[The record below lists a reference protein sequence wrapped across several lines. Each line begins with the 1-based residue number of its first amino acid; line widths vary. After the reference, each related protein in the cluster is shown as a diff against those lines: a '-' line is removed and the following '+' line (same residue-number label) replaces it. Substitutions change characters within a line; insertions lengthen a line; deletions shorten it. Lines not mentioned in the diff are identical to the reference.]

1 MEFDLGMVAI
11 CRQGEQGLEVQE
23 TWPVHLEGWLAL
35 GWRLIEPPAVEGED
49 APEQAGDLL
58 LNVEAS
64 DTGPD
69 PDGDL
74 RLEPGPGDG
83 ASIQHDDPLHPG
95 DAGGESGGEAS
106 GQATGDGPSPY
117 EAMTKAEL
125 LDAAR
130 ALGLEVKGSSN
141 RADVL
146 DALLNHQAVQ
156 GEVQRGEQPE
166 PIPSDLLI

>member
-11 CRQGEQGLEVQE
+11 WRQGEQGIEVQE

-35 GWRLIEPPAVEGED
+35 GWRLVEPPAAEGED
-49 APEQAGDLL
+49 PPEQAGDLL

-64 DTGPD
+64 DTGHELDGELLLD
-69 PDGDL
+69 P
-74 RLEPGPGDG
+74 G
-83 ASIQHDDPLHPG
+83 ASVAGQDQHGGPLDADEAG
-95 DAGGESGGEAS
+95 DAG
-106 GQATGDGPSPY
+106 GDGPSPY

-130 ALGLEVKGSSN
+130 SLGLEVRASSS

-146 DALLNHQAVQ
+146 DALLNHQTVQ
-156 GEVQRGEQPE
+156 ANDAGSQEPE
-166 PIPSDLLI
+166 PVPGDLLI

>member
-11 CRQGEQGLEVQE
+11 CRQTEEGVEVQE

-35 GWRLIEPPAVEGED
+35 GWRLVVPP
-49 APEQAGDLL
+49 
-58 LNVEAS
+58 
-64 DTGPD
+64 DT
-69 PDGDL
+69 DGDTDSDGG
-74 RLEPGPGDG
+74 RAGPELDEELQLDPEAGVTATDQHGD
-83 ASIQHDDPLHPG
+83 SLHVDD
-95 DAGGESGGEAS
+95 AGGEAS

-130 ALGLEVKGSSN
+130 ALGLEVKGSSS

-146 DALLNHQAVQ
+146 EALRNHQAVQ
-156 GEVQRGEQPE
+156 SEADAGEEPE
-166 PIPSDLLI
+166 PVPGDLLI

>member
-58 LNVEAS
+58 LNIEAG
-64 DTGPD
+64 DTGPEL
-69 PDGDL
+69 DGEL
-74 RLEPGPGDG
+74 VLNPEAGEA
-83 ASIQHDDPLHPG
+83 ASDAAADQECGPLHAG
-95 DAGGESGGEAS
+95 EAGG
-106 GQATGDGPSPY
+106 QAIGDGPSPSY

-130 ALGLEVKGSSN
+130 ALGLEVKGSSS

-156 GEVQRGEQPE
+156 GADESGEEPE
-166 PIPSDLLI
+166 PVPGDLLI